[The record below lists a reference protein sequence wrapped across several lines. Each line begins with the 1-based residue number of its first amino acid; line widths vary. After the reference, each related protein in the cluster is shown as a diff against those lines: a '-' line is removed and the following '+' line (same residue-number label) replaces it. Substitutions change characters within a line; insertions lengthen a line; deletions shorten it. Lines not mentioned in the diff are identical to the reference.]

1 MPASKLESARQSLL
15 AARARGMRHAPTA
28 SESRLFGAIR
38 GRRLG
43 VAFRRQVPVGRYVVD
58 FVASEVGLALEVDGK
73 YHASRAKAD
82 ARRDAALRRLG
93 YRVLR
98 LEAELVLRDL
108 PSALAQIS
116 AALQAITASE

>member
-1 MPASKLESARQSLL
+1 M
-15 AARARGMRHAPTA
+15 
-28 SESRLFGAIR
+28 
-38 GRRLG
+38 G

-93 YRVLR
+93 CRVLR
-98 LEAELVLRDL
+98 LEAELVMREL
-108 PSALAQIS
+108 PEAVARI
-116 AALQAITASE
+116 AAELESRGAPQ